1 MSSSDKRMSQP
12 SRPKWPAKP
21 EAGGTASKP
30 LTSET
35 SDAGTSAQVCP
46 PEMAA
51 SDAEIASPALASV
64 TAEPVDAASD
74 SVNATEVDALLSRQ
88 HPIPPPSEPLQ
99 YRAIGLLRGCYTPHS
114 EEELAIGTL
123 TMLDG
128 TVLPAVLLGRML
140 SLVKKYLDLEQSYL
154 WVVYPRAGQTS
165 KPEDSLKVQIVGV
178 WEPELLSAH
187 KTDVSEASQVVPPTA
202 EPIALSSLPQP
213 EDGYFS
219 VRGEVVY
226 HAPDSDN
233 IVVKIQQISRKPQQ
247 AGRAFKLSLK
257 GTLTGKVLGYFW
269 DLDVHRVKDTLVI
282 QRATS
287 VAMLP
292 PKKKSPRSKDFS
304 PAKGRGR
311 DFQRREVDR
320 PVRTSTDQTAP
331 RKAPLPQPTK
341 RPQKRSDMPRPQKP
355 STSE

>member
-1 MSSSDKRMSQP
+1 MSMTEPACP
-12 SRPKWPAKP
+12 S
-21 EAGGTASKP
+21 
-30 LTSET
+30 
-35 SDAGTSAQVCP
+35 
-46 PEMAA
+46 EMAA
-51 SDAEIASPALASV
+51 SSAEIASPASASV
-64 TAEPVDAASD
+64 PAELVDAAND
-74 SVNATEVDALLSRQ
+74 SVNVTEVDALLSRQ

-140 SLVKKYLDLEQSYL
+140 SLVKKYLDLKQSYL

-165 KPEDSLKVQIVGV
+165 KPEDGLKVQIVGV
-178 WEPELLSAH
+178 WEPELLSTH
-187 KTDVSEASQVVPPTA
+187 KADASESTQVVPPTA
-202 EPIALSSLPQP
+202 EPVALRSLPQP

-219 VRGEVVY
+219 VRGEIVY
-226 HAPDSDN
+226 HSPDSDN
-233 IVVKIQQISRKPQQ
+233 IVVKIQQVSRKPQQ

-257 GTLTGKVLGYFW
+257 GALTGKVLGYFW
-269 DLDVHRVKDTLVI
+269 DLDVHRVQDALVI
-282 QRATS
+282 QKGTS

-292 PKKKSPRSKDFS
+292 PKKKSPRSKDFG

-311 DFQRREVDR
+311 DFQRRDVGR
-320 PVRTSTDQTAP
+320 PVRVSTDQAP
-331 RKAPLPQPTK
+331 PRRDPLPQPTK